1 MIPKRLFFIWI
12 GTKPKFVDF
21 AISKYRSLNSD
32 CDIQLIHYSI
42 SQLENLYFG
51 KSIATEIDQI
61 VHDLIVAMLSRKKY
75 ATLLTKLISGA
86 YMINYSYTPFI
97 QIFCDLLRI
106 ELLNV
111 YGGIYIDCD
120 TYPLKPFDEQIYQH
134 EQFCVCDRIKNSLVP
149 NNYFIGSKANNSIE
163 DYFDNNIDKVI
174 MTNNYQFTHIQS
186 IKPFDFMIRRIKFFK
201 CTLQDDDFANVDK
214 TVNYFEH
221 YSEFRWGNNKI
232 QYTRFDDIFNKKQYL
247 ACI

>member
-12 GTKPKFVDF
+12 GTKPQFVDF

-106 ELLNV
+106 ELLNI

-120 TYPLKPFDEQIYQH
+120 TYPLKPFDEQIY
-134 EQFCVCDRIKNSLVP
+134 
-149 NNYFIGSKANNSIE
+149 
-163 DYFDNNIDKVI
+163 
-174 MTNNYQFTHIQS
+174 
-186 IKPFDFMIRRIKFFK
+186 
-201 CTLQDDDFANVDK
+201 
-214 TVNYFEH
+214 
-221 YSEFRWGNNKI
+221 
-232 QYTRFDDIFNKKQYL
+232 
-247 ACI
+247 